1 MITEINFT
9 RRFYTEYITYIFL
22 SLIRSKNLYVFER
35 HNAGSLYLKSI
46 LAIQFIA
53 RIATFKLL
61 SKDEVAY
68 WDERRIIKL
77 IPRKEISIEEVGG

>member
-1 MITEINFT
+1 MH
-9 RRFYTEYITYIFL
+9 
-22 SLIRSKNLYVFER
+22 VFER
-35 HNAGSLYLKSI
+35 YNPRSLYLKSI
-46 LAIQFIA
+46 LVIQFIA

-61 SKDEVAY
+61 SKDEVA